1 MNLLVWGLGY
11 VGSVSSACFSKI
23 GFKVTGIDKDKN
35 KIKLF
40 NSGICPIDEPDVE
53 NLLVEAGKNN
63 LFNASAILP
72 KALDEYECSLICVGT
87 PSKENGEPDLSF
99 LKSVCKDIGSL
110 LINSN
115 KFHNVI
121 IRSTVFPGTT
131 RNILKNIIEDTSG
144 KKVGVDFGIVMNPEF
159 LREATAVKDFFNPPY
174 TILGGYDSNSTNIAS
189 KLYESIKV
197 DIYNVKIEEA
207 EILKMVNNAFH
218 AMKIS
223 FANEIGRICDKLEI
237 DSNKIMGLVCEDK
250 KLNISEK
257 YLKPGFAFG
266 GSCLPKDLMAINH
279 FGDSNKIKLSLLNN
293 ILDSND
299 EHIDFIIDKIKA
311 DNNEKIGI
319 LGLSFKSGTD
329 DLRESPTIKM
339 VKKMLEKGFKI
350 KIYDNK
356 IDLSKIFGSNKLYLE
371 KMIPSF
377 KNIFFKNL
385 DEIIEDCSTIIIAN
399 DDISMNKHIKKLSS
413 IKVINLS
420 DLRFSD

>member
-23 GFKVTGIDKDKN
+23 GFKVTGIDRDNN
-35 KIKLF
+35 KIKLL

-53 NLLVEAGKNN
+53 SLLVEAGKKN

-72 KALDEYECSLICVGT
+72 KSLDEYECSLICVGT

-159 LREATAVKDFFNPPY
+159 LREATAVEDFFNPPY

-197 DIYNVKIEEA
+197 DTYNVKIEEA

-218 AMKIS
+218 ALKIS
-223 FANEIGRICDKLEI
+223 FANEIGRICTKLEI
-237 DSNKIMGLVCEDK
+237 DSSKIMGLVCEDK

-311 DNNEKIGI
+311 NNNEKIGI

-339 VKKMLEKGFKI
+339 VKKMIEKGFKI

-385 DEIIEDCSTIIIAN
+385 DEIIKDCSTIIIAN
-399 DDISMNKHIKKLSS
+399 DDMKLNRHIENRSS
-413 IKVINLS
+413 IKMIRHS
-420 DLRFSD
+420 DLRVSD